1 MPKRRTTRQVYRGHW
16 LAEAQAAMRATIG
29 SGLKERLEVPQL
41 LPLDIA
47 SLLALVTDQS
57 VVG

>member
-1 MPKRRTTRQVYRGHW
+1 MPARPRRRYPDQI
-16 LAEAQAAMRATIG
+16 AEAQAAMRATIG

-41 LPLDIA
+41 LPPEIA
-47 SLLALVTDQS
+47 SLLALVADQR

>member
-1 MPKRRTTRQVYRGHW
+1 MPARPHPASIRTTDCGGPERDAGDNR
-16 LAEAQAAMRATIG
+16 G

-41 LPLDIA
+41 LPPEIA
-47 SLLALVTDQS
+47 SLLALVADQP